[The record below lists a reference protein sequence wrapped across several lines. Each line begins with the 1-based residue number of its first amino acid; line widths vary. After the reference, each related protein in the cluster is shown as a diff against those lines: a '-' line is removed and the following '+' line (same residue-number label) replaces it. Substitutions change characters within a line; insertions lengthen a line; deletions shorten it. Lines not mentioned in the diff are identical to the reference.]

1 MRSSSSPNHLW
12 NLCTVDL
19 DEALQCYKV
28 AMKDPEIH
36 RDKVRYFEIV
46 MMNIRLGRHQVV
58 TSFTFLVLLVN
69 SFSLLC

>member
-1 MRSSSSPNHLW
+1 MVCEVTFISSPSLESI
-12 NLCTVDL
+12 DL

-46 MMNIRLGRHQVV
+46 MMNIRLGRHQVL
-58 TSFTFLVLLVN
+58 TSSALLILFEN
-69 SFSLLC
+69 SFSS